1 MFPLIRGAKC
11 AIVMISKPL
20 QSDKQDAIAPARYF
34 AVAQNVP
41 YRIVIRRIQA
51 GQVISITTASSS
63 HPHFTASQFS
73 DSFERSSDIPDTT
86 VRQSCPTPEVHRRG
100 EAAIECAGGPLP
112 TTAAAGRDL
121 QTDLILSDRNAE
133 RYDSEGVAA

>member
-1 MFPLIRGAKC
+1 
-11 AIVMISKPL
+11 
-20 QSDKQDAIAPARYF
+20 
-34 AVAQNVP
+34 
-41 YRIVIRRIQA
+41 VIC
-51 GQVISITTASSS
+51 ITTASSS
-63 HPHFTASQFS
+63 HPHFPSAEFS
-73 DSFERSSDIPDTT
+73 DFFERSSDIPDTT

-112 TTAAAGRDL
+112 TTAAARRDL